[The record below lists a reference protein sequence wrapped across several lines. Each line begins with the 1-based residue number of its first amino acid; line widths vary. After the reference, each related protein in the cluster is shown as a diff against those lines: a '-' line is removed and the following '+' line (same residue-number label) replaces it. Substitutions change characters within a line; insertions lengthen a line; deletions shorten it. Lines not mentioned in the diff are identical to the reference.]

1 MTGIDPVPMA
11 TPAALSILQDTELTA
26 VNVWKYGVTL
36 TFNNQLLTI
45 TVESNAEF
53 SAPGRVEVFQQEV
66 IVAFGA
72 RMLTLIG
79 YHVVGVSIRDDKV
92 LTLTFSDGSKVTL
105 RPDASGHESY
115 SINLPDNSMFIG

>member
-11 TPAALSILQDTELTA
+11 SPAALSILQDTELTA

-36 TFNNQLLTI
+36 KFNNQLLSI
-45 TVESNAEF
+45 TVESNAEV
-53 SAPGRVEVFQQEV
+53 SAMGRVEVFQQEV

-79 YHVVGVSIRDDKV
+79 FHVVGVAIGDDKV
-92 LTLTFSDGSKVTL
+92 LTLSFSEGSKVTL
-105 RPDASGHESY
+105 RPDVSGYESY
-115 SINLPDNSMFIG
+115 SVNLPDNSMFIG